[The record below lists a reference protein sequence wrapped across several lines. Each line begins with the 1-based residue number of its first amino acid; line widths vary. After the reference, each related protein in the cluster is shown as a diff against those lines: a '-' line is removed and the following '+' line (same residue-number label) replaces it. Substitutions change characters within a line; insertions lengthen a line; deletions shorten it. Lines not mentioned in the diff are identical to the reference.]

1 MRKLF
6 KVSTKVAVF
15 NRDKTK
21 VLVIHMDKNNDYGLP
36 GGHIDEGE
44 DIEVAVRRELAEECG
59 IDEIEL
65 AKTDFFLHSN
75 GKLILAFVGQLNDHE
90 ELASQQSEQEGIP
103 RWLTKDKFEALAIE
117 PNYKRLVL
125 DNWS

>member
-6 KVSTKVAVF
+6 KVSTKAAVF

-21 VLVIHMDKNNDYGLP
+21 VLVIHMDMNNDYGLP

-44 DIEVAVRRELAEECG
+44 DIEEALRRELAEECG

-75 GKLILAFVGQLNDHE
+75 GKLILAFVGQLNDHG
-90 ELASQQSEQEGIP
+90 ELVSQQNEQEGVP